1 MNNAW
6 EANMRRVVFA
16 AIIFGALC
24 GGALAEYPDKPIRLV
39 VPQAPGSNTDLYARV
54 LGAEMGKSLGQQL
67 IIENR
72 PGGAFVIGLD
82 AIAKSPPDGYT
93 IGVGLIG
100 GMALTPHMVGKL
112 PYDVL
117 KDFEPIGMIGRG
129 HLMLAISPQLPVK
142 SVKELID
149 YARANPGKL
158 SAASSGNGSP
168 GHIGVELFKSMT
180 GTQITHVPYRG
191 GAAAINDLMAGRVD
205 LMFEGLASMAP
216 FVLDNRIRGLGV
228 SGPARSPAFPD
239 VPTIA
244 EAGVP
249 GYVAVTWLGVVGPA
263 KLPRPIVDKLNRAVN
278 DALKSQL
285 MVDRFKLIGEE
296 PAPGTPEDYAKVIKA
311 DFQKWK
317 EVIEKANIK
326 LSE

>member
-1 MNNAW
+1 
-6 EANMRRVVFA
+6 MRRVVLA
-16 AIIFGALC
+16 ALIFGALC
-24 GGALAEYPDKPIRLV
+24 GVASAQYPDKPIRFV
-39 VPQAPGSNTDLYARV
+39 VPQAPGSNTDLYARL

-82 AIAKSPPDGYT
+82 AIAKAAPDGYT

-100 GMALTPHMVGKL
+100 GMALTPHMVAKL

-117 KDFEPIGMIGRG
+117 KDFEPVGMIGRG
-129 HLMLAISPQLPVK
+129 HLMLAVSQQLPVK

-149 YARANPGKL
+149 YAKANPGKL
-158 SAASSGNGSP
+158 SVASSGNGSP
-168 GHIGVELFKSMT
+168 GHIGAELFKSLT
-180 GTQITHVPYRG
+180 GVQITHVPYRG
-191 GAAAINDLMAGRVD
+191 GAPAINDLIGGRVE

-216 FVLDNRIRGLGV
+216 FVLDNRVRPLGV
-228 SGPARSPAFPD
+228 SGPARSSAFPD

-249 GYVAVTWLGVVGPA
+249 GYVAVTWLGVVAPA
-263 KLPRPIVDKLNRAVN
+263 KTPRPIIDRLNRALN
-278 DALKSQL
+278 EALASKA
-285 MVDRFKLIGEE
+285 MADRFKLIGEDA
-296 PAPGTPEDYAKVIKA
+296 APGTPEDYAAVIKG
-311 DFQKWK
+311 DFAKWK

>member
-1 MNNAW
+1 
-6 EANMRRVVFA
+6 MRKLGLIAFA
-16 AIIFGALC
+16 FACTVTA
-24 GGALAEYPDKPIRLV
+24 AAAEYPDHPIRFV
-39 VPQAPGSNTDLYARV
+39 VPQAPGSNTDLYARL

-100 GMALTPHMVGKL
+100 GMALTPHMVAKL

-129 HLMLAISPQLPVK
+129 HLMLVVSPQLPVK

-149 YARANPGKL
+149 YAKANPGKL
-158 SAASSGNGSP
+158 SVASSGNGSP
-168 GHIGVELFKSMT
+168 GHIGAELFKNLT

-191 GAAAINDLMAGRVD
+191 GAAAINDLIGGRVEV
-205 LMFEGLASMAP
+205 MFEGLASMAP
-216 FVLDNRIRGLGV
+216 FVLDNRVRALGV
-228 SGPARSPAFPD
+228 SGPTRSPGFPD

-249 GYVAVTWLGVVGPA
+249 GYVAVTWLGVVAPA
-263 KLPRPIVDKLNRAVN
+263 KTPRPIIERLNRAVN
-278 DALKSQL
+278 EALKSPA
-285 MVDRFKLIGEE
+285 MVERFKLIGED
-296 PAPGTPEDYAKVIKA
+296 PAPGTPEDYAAVIKT
-311 DFQKWK
+311 DFAKWK
-317 EVIEKANIK
+317 EVIERAGIK
-326 LSE
+326 LTE

>member
-1 MNNAW
+1 
-6 EANMRRVVFA
+6 MRRVVLA
-16 AIIFGALC
+16 AVIFSALC
-24 GGALAEYPDKPIRLV
+24 GGAFAQYPDKPIRFI
-39 VPQAPGSNTDLYARV
+39 VPQAPGSNTDLYARL
-54 LGAEMGKSLGQQL
+54 LGAEMSKSLGQQL

-100 GMALTPHMVGKL
+100 GMALTPHMVAKL

-117 KDFEPIGMIGRG
+117 KDFEPVGMIARG
-129 HLMLAISPQLPVK
+129 HLMLTVSQQLPVK

-149 YARANPGKL
+149 YAKANPGKL

-168 GHIGVELFKSMT
+168 GHIGAELFKSLT

-191 GAAAINDLMAGRVD
+191 GAPAINDLIAGRVEV
-205 LMFEGLASMAP
+205 MFEGLASMAP
-216 FVLDNRIRGLGV
+216 FVLDNRVRPLGV
-228 SGPARSPAFPD
+228 SGPGRSSAFPD
-239 VPTIA
+239 VPTLA

-249 GYVAVTWLGVVGPA
+249 SYLAVTWLGVVAPA
-263 KLPRPIVDKLNRAVN
+263 KTPRPIVDRLNRALN
-278 DALKSQL
+278 EALASKA
-285 MVDRFKLIGEE
+285 MTDRFKLIGEDA
-296 PAPGTPEDYAKVIKA
+296 APGTPEDYAAVIKT
-311 DFQKWK
+311 DFAKWK

>member
-1 MNNAW
+1 
-6 EANMRRVVFA
+6 MRRVALA
-16 AIIFGALC
+16 AATLAAVILC
-24 GGALAEYPDKPIRLV
+24 SLSGGAFAEYPDKPIRFV

-54 LGAEMGKSLGQQL
+54 LSAEMSKSLGQQ
-67 IIENR
+67 IIVENR

-82 AIAKSPPDGYT
+82 AIAKSAPDGYT
-93 IGVGLIG
+93 IGMGLIG

-112 PYDVL
+112 PYDVV
-117 KDFEPIGMIGRG
+117 KDFEPVGMVGRG
-129 HLMLAISPQLPVK
+129 HLMIAVSPQVPIK

-149 YARANPGKL
+149 YAKANPGKL

-168 GHIGVELFKSMT
+168 GHIGLELFKSMT

-191 GAAAINDLMAGRVD
+191 GAPAINDLIAGRVEI
-205 LMFEGLASMAP
+205 MFEGLASMAP
-216 FVLDNRIRGLGV
+216 FVLDHRVRGIGV

-239 VPTIA
+239 TPTIA

-249 GYVAVTWLGVVGPA
+249 GYVAVTWLGVVAPA
-263 KLPRPIVDKLNRAVN
+263 KTPRLIIEKLNHAVN

-285 MVDRFKLIGEE
+285 MAERFKMIGEE
-296 PAPGTPEDYAKVIKA
+296 PAPGTPEDYGKVIKA
-311 DFQKWK
+311 DFVKWK

>member
-1 MNNAW
+1 
-6 EANMRRVVFA
+6 MRHVVLA
-16 AIIFGALC
+16 AMILGALC
-24 GGALAEYPDKPIRLV
+24 GGASADYPDKPIRLI

-54 LGAEMGKSLGQQL
+54 LGAEMSKSLGQQI

-93 IGVGLIG
+93 IGIGLIG
-100 GMALTPHMVGKL
+100 GMALTPHMVTKL

-117 KDFEPIGMIGRG
+117 KDFEPVGMIGRG
-129 HLMLAISPQLPVK
+129 HLMLAVSQQLPVK

-149 YARANPGKL
+149 YAKANPGKL
-158 SAASSGNGSP
+158 SVASSGNGSP
-168 GHIGVELFKSMT
+168 GHIGAELFKSLT

-191 GAAAINDLMAGRVD
+191 GAPAINDLIGGRVE

-216 FVLDNRIRGLGV
+216 FVLDHRVRGLGV

-249 GYVAVTWLGVVGPA
+249 GYVAVTWLGVVAPA
-263 KLPRPIVDKLNRAVN
+263 KTPRPIVERLNRAVN

-296 PAPGTPEDYAKVIKA
+296 PAPGTPEDYAKVIKG
-311 DFQKWK
+311 DFAKWK

>member
-1 MNNAW
+1 
-6 EANMRRVVFA
+6 MRKLGLIALAFA
-16 AIIFGALC
+16 CTITAA
-24 GGALAEYPDKPIRLV
+24 AAEYPDHPIRFV
-39 VPQAPGSNTDLYARV
+39 VPQAPGSNTDLYARL
-54 LGAEMGKSLGQQL
+54 LGAEMGRSLGQQL

-100 GMALTPHMVGKL
+100 GMALTPHMVAKL

-129 HLMLAISPQLPVK
+129 HLMLVVSPQLPVK

-149 YARANPGKL
+149 YAKANPGKL
-158 SAASSGNGSP
+158 SVASSGNGSP
-168 GHIGVELFKSMT
+168 GHIGAELFKNLT

-191 GAAAINDLMAGRVD
+191 GAAAINDLIGGRVEV
-205 LMFEGLASMAP
+205 MFEGLASMAP
-216 FVLDNRIRGLGV
+216 FVLDNRVRALGV
-228 SGPARSPAFPD
+228 SGPTRSPGFPD

-249 GYVAVTWLGVVGPA
+249 GYVAVTWLGVVAPA
-263 KLPRPIVDKLNRAVN
+263 KTPRPIIDRLNRAVN
-278 DALKSQL
+278 EALKSPA
-285 MVDRFKLIGEE
+285 MVERFKLIGED
-296 PAPGTPEDYAKVIKA
+296 PAPGTPEDYAAVIKT
-311 DFQKWK
+311 DFAKWK
-317 EVIEKANIK
+317 EVIERAGIK
-326 LSE
+326 LTE

>member
-1 MNNAW
+1 
-6 EANMRRVVFA
+6 MRRLDLVSLGLFSLALVCGA
-16 AIIFGALC
+16 ASA
-24 GGALAEYPDKPIRLV
+24 ADYPDRPIRFV
-39 VPQAPGSNTDLYARV
+39 VPQAPGSNTDLYARL
-54 LGAEMGKSLGQQL
+54 LGAEMAKSLGQQL

-129 HLMLAISPQLPVK
+129 HLMLVVSPQLPVK
-142 SVKELID
+142 SVRELID
-149 YARANPGKL
+149 YAKQNPGKL
-158 SAASSGNGSP
+158 SAGSSANGSP
-168 GHIGVELFKSMT
+168 GHIGLELFKSLT

-191 GAAAINDLMAGRVD
+191 GAAAINDLIGGRID

-216 FVLDNRIRGLGV
+216 FVLDNRVRPIGV
-228 SGPARSPAFPD
+228 SGPARSSGFPD
-239 VPTIA
+239 IPTIA
-244 EAGVP
+244 EAGVS
-249 GYVAVTWLGVVGPA
+249 GYVAVTWLGVVAPA
-263 KLPRPIVDKLNRAVN
+263 KTPRPIIDRLNRAVN
-278 DALKSQL
+278 EALKSPV
-285 MVDRFKLIGEE
+285 MAERFKLIGEE
-296 PAPGTPEDYAKVIKA
+296 PAAGTPEDYAAVIKT
-311 DFQKWK
+311 DFAKWK
-317 EVIEKANIK
+317 EVIERAGIK

>member
-1 MNNAW
+1 
-6 EANMRRVVFA
+6 MRKLGLIAF
-16 AIIFGALC
+16 
-24 GGALAEYPDKPIRLV
+24 ALAYMVTAAAADYPDRPIRFI
-39 VPQAPGSNTDLYARV
+39 VPQAPGSNTDLYARL
-54 LGAEMGKSLGQQL
+54 LGAEMGKTLGQQL

-82 AIAKSPPDGYT
+82 AIAKAPPDGYT

-100 GMALTPHMVGKL
+100 GMALTPHMVAKL

-129 HLMLAISPQLPVK
+129 HLMLVVSPQLPVK

-149 YARANPGKL
+149 YAKQNPGKL
-158 SAASSGNGSP
+158 SAASSANGSP
-168 GHIGVELFKSMT
+168 GHIGAELFKSLT

-191 GAAAINDLMAGRVD
+191 GAAAINDLIAGRID

-216 FVLDNRIRGLGV
+216 FVLDNRVRAIGV
-228 SGPARSPAFPD
+228 SGPARSVGFPD

-249 GYVAVTWLGVVGPA
+249 GYVAVTWLGIVAPA
-263 KLPRPIVDKLNRAVN
+263 KTPRPVIDRLNRAVN
-278 DALKSQL
+278 DALKSPV
-285 MVDRFKLIGEE
+285 MVERFKVIGED
-296 PAPGTPEDYAKVIKA
+296 PAPGTPEDYAAVIKT
-311 DFQKWK
+311 DFAKWK
-317 EVIEKANIK
+317 EVIERAGIK
-326 LSE
+326 LTE

>member
-1 MNNAW
+1 
-6 EANMRRVVFA
+6 MRRVAVA
-16 AIIFGALC
+16 AAAVAALMLGALS
-24 GGALAEYPDKPIRLV
+24 GASAEYPDKPIRFI

-67 IIENR
+67 IVENR

-117 KDFEPIGMIGRG
+117 KDFEPVGMIGRG
-129 HLMLAISPQLPVK
+129 HLMLAISPQLPFK

-149 YARANPGKL
+149 YAKANPGKL
-158 SAASSGNGSP
+158 TAASSANGSP
-168 GHIGVELFKSMT
+168 GHIGLELFKSLT

-191 GAAAINDLMAGRVD
+191 GAPAINDLMAGRVD

-216 FVLDNRIRGLGV
+216 FVLDHRVRGLGV
-228 SGPARSPAFPD
+228 SGPQRSPAFPD
-239 VPTIA
+239 IPTIA

-249 GYVAVTWLGVVGPA
+249 GYVAVTWLGVVAPA
-263 KLPRPIVDKLNRAVN
+263 KTPKPIIEKLNHAVN
-278 DALKSQL
+278 EALKSKL
-285 MVDRFKLIGEE
+285 MAERFKTIGEE
-296 PAPGTPEDYAKVIKA
+296 AAPGTPEDYGNVIKT
-311 DFQKWK
+311 DFAKWK

>member
-1 MNNAW
+1 
-6 EANMRRVVFA
+6 MRRVVFA
-16 AIIFGALC
+16 ALIFGALC

-54 LGAEMGKSLGQQL
+54 LGAEMSKSLGQQL

-93 IGVGLIG
+93 IGIGLIG

-168 GHIGVELFKSMT
+168 GHIGVELFKSLT
-180 GTQITHVPYRG
+180 GTLITHVPYRG
-191 GAAAINDLMAGRVD
+191 GAPAINDLMAGRVD

-263 KLPRPIVDKLNRAVN
+263 KMPRAIVDKLNRAVN

-285 MVDRFKLIGEE
+285 MTDRFKTIGEE

>member
-1 MNNAW
+1 
-6 EANMRRVVFA
+6 MRRVVLLSGTLA
-16 AIIFGALC
+16 AIVFGALC
-24 GGALAEYPDKPIRLV
+24 GGAWAEYPDKPIRLV

-149 YARANPGKL
+149 YAKANPGKL

-168 GHIGVELFKSMT
+168 GHIGVELFKSLT

-191 GAAAINDLMAGRVD
+191 GAPAINDLMAGRVD

-285 MVDRFKLIGEE
+285 MTDRFKLIGEE

>member
-1 MNNAW
+1 
-6 EANMRRVVFA
+6 MRHVVLA
-16 AIIFGALC
+16 AMILGALC
-24 GGALAEYPDKPIRLV
+24 GGASADYPDKPIRLI

-54 LGAEMGKSLGQQL
+54 LGAEMSKSLGQQI

-117 KDFEPIGMIGRG
+117 KDFEPVGMIGRG
-129 HLMLAISPQLPVK
+129 HLMLAVSQQLPVK

-149 YARANPGKL
+149 YAKANPGKL
-158 SAASSGNGSP
+158 SVASSGNGSP
-168 GHIGVELFKSMT
+168 GHIGAELFKSLT

-191 GAAAINDLMAGRVD
+191 GAPAINDLMAGRVEI
-205 LMFEGLASMAP
+205 MFEGLASMAP
-216 FVLDNRIRGLGV
+216 FVLDHRVRGLGV

-249 GYVAVTWLGVVGPA
+249 GYVAVTWLGVVAPA
-263 KLPRPIVDKLNRAVN
+263 KTPRPIVERLNRAVN

-296 PAPGTPEDYAKVIKA
+296 PAPGTPEDYAKVIKG
-311 DFQKWK
+311 DFAKWK